1 MTKHVVIVGG
11 GFAGLNAAKGLGNR
25 PGIRVTL
32 IDRSNH
38 HLFQPLLYQVAMAAL
53 SPAEIAVPIRHILA
67 RYRNITV
74 LQDEV
79 RDLDLTGQRVIT
91 QNGFL
96 TYDYLI
102 LACGARHSYFGHE
115 EWEES
120 APGLKTI
127 EQATEI
133 RRRVLT
139 AFEAAER
146 SRDPERLRKF
156 LTFVVVGG
164 GPTGVELAGAIGE
177 MSRFTLA
184 RDFRNI
190 NPKLARIILVEA
202 GPRILP
208 SFSEELAAVAARN
221 LENLGVTV
229 WTSATVTGVDSNAVT
244 IGQERVETATILWA
258 AGVQASELGRKL
270 AVVPD
275 RLGRIP
281 VESCLNIKGHPEVF
295 VAGDLAH
302 FAHGDGKPLP
312 GLAPVALQQGRW
324 IARNILRD
332 TVGKKPLPF
341 RYLDKGQL
349 AAIGRNRAIIQLGRF
364 RCGGFWAWVIWL
376 VTHIYYLIGFKNRL
390 FVAMQWAWAFFS
402 FNRGARLIINKEWRF
417 YRPAPSVDPDA
428 ESMPINNGRA
438 T

>member
-1 MTKHVVIVGG
+1 MKHVVIVGG
-11 GFAGLNAAKGLGNR
+11 GFAGLNAAKDLGNR
-25 PGIRVTL
+25 PDIRVTL
-32 IDRSNH
+32 VDRSNH

-79 RDLDLTGQRVIT
+79 RDLDLASHRVMA
-91 QNGFL
+91 QNSFL
-96 TYDYLI
+96 DYDYLI

-115 EWEES
+115 EWEEY

-146 SRDPERLRKF
+146 TLDSEQLRKF

-184 RDFRNI
+184 QDFRNI
-190 NPKLARIILVEA
+190 NPKLAHIILVEA

-208 SFSEELAAVAARN
+208 SFSEELAKVATRN
-221 LENLGVTV
+221 LENLGVQV
-229 WTSATVTGVDSNAVT
+229 WTSSKVTQVDNNGVT
-244 IGQERVETATILWA
+244 IGRERVETATILWA

-270 AVVPD
+270 AVNLD
-275 RLGRIP
+275 QQGRIP
-281 VESCLNIKGHPEVF
+281 VEPCLNIKGHPEVF

-302 FAHGDGKPLP
+302 FAHGCGNPLP

-324 IARNILRD
+324 IARNILRENM
-332 TVGKKPLPF
+332 GKKSLPF
-341 RYLDKGQL
+341 HYMDKGQL
-349 AAIGRNRAIIQLGRF
+349 ATIGRSKAIIQLGRF
-364 RCGGFWAWVIWL
+364 RSSGFLAWFIWL
-376 VTHIYYLIGFKNRL
+376 ITHIYYLIGFKNRL
-390 FVAMQWAWAFFS
+390 FVTMQWAWSFFS
-402 FNRGARLIINKEWRF
+402 FNRGARLIVNKEWRF
-417 YRPAPSVDPDA
+417 YRSDTPVD
-428 ESMPINNGRA
+428 I
-438 T
+438 

>member
-1 MTKHVVIVGG
+1 MKHVVIVGG
-11 GFAGLNAAKGLGNR
+11 GFAGLNAAKDLGNR
-25 PGIRVTL
+25 PDIRVTL
-32 IDRSNH
+32 IDRCNH

-79 RDLDLTGQRVIT
+79 RDVDLASHRVMAQNSFLD
-91 QNGFL
+91 
-96 TYDYLI
+96 YDYLI

-115 EWEES
+115 EWEEY

-146 SRDPERLRKF
+146 TRDSEQLRKF

-184 RDFRNI
+184 QDFRNI
-190 NPKLARIILVEA
+190 NPKLAHIILIEA

-208 SFSEELAAVAARN
+208 SFFEELAKVATRN
-221 LENLGVTV
+221 LENLGVQI
-229 WTSATVTGVDSNAVT
+229 WTSSKVTQVDNNGVT
-244 IGQERVETATILWA
+244 IGRERVEAATILWA

-270 AVVPD
+270 AVNSD
-275 RLGRIP
+275 LQGRIH

-302 FAHGDGKPLP
+302 FAHGGGDPLP

-324 IARNILRD
+324 IARNILREN
-332 TVGKKPLPF
+332 VGKQPLPF
-341 RYLDKGQL
+341 HYMDKGQL
-349 AAIGRNRAIIQLGRF
+349 ATIGRSKAIIQLGRF
-364 RCGGFWAWVIWL
+364 RCSGFLAWFIWL

-390 FVAMQWAWAFFS
+390 FVTMQWAWSFFS
-402 FNRGARLIINKEWRF
+402 FNRGARLIVNKEWRF
-417 YRPAPSVDPDA
+417 YRPDTSVD
-428 ESMPINNGRA
+428 I
-438 T
+438 

>member
-1 MTKHVVIVGG
+1 MKHVVIVGG
-11 GFAGLNAAKGLGNR
+11 GFAGLNAAKDLGNR
-25 PGIRVTL
+25 PDIRVTL
-32 IDRSNH
+32 IDRCNH

-53 SPAEIAVPIRHILA
+53 SPAEIAMPIRHILA

-79 RDLDLTGQRVIT
+79 RDVDLASHRVMAQNSFLD
-91 QNGFL
+91 
-96 TYDYLI
+96 YDYLV

-115 EWEES
+115 EWEEY

-146 SRDPERLRKF
+146 TRDSEQLRKF

-184 RDFRNI
+184 QDFRNI
-190 NPKLARIILVEA
+190 NPKLAHIILIEA

-208 SFSEELAAVAARN
+208 SFFEELAKVATRN
-221 LENLGVTV
+221 LENLGVQI
-229 WTSATVTGVDSNAVT
+229 WTSSKVTQVDNNGVT
-244 IGQERVETATILWA
+244 IGRERVEAATILWA

-270 AVVPD
+270 AVNSD
-275 RLGRIP
+275 QQGRIQ

-302 FAHGDGKPLP
+302 FAHGGGDPLP

-324 IARNILRD
+324 IARNILREN
-332 TVGKKPLPF
+332 VGKKPLPF
-341 RYLDKGQL
+341 HYMDKGQL
-349 AAIGRNRAIIQLGRF
+349 ATIGRSKAIIQLGRF
-364 RCGGFWAWVIWL
+364 RCSGFLAWFIWL

-390 FVAMQWAWAFFS
+390 FVTMQWSWSFFS
-402 FNRGARLIINKEWRF
+402 FNRGARLIVNKEWRF
-417 YRPAPSVDPDA
+417 YRPDTSGD
-428 ESMPINNGRA
+428 I
-438 T
+438 